1 MDGESG
7 PGGGIADEVQVVAGA
22 GGPEAVIRLLQERLR
37 SSEARFRTTVESMP
51 LNLALYD
58 REQRLVYINP
68 ALASMCRA
76 PICRVPVSEMMG
88 KRADEIWP
96 EVIAAPLKLHF
107 ERVLATGELQTYELA
122 VTPLGSAR
130 VVRQWTVLPIRGS
143 SGDVQQFLVMS
154 HDVTAQ
160 RQLVDELREADRRK
174 SEFIAVL
181 SHELRNPLAAIRSSL
196 YVIEHAQGGEVAAR
210 ARHVIDRQVDQLA
223 RMVDDLLDV
232 TRITRNKIQL
242 QRARLDLVDLVG
254 QTIEDN
260 RANLEARGVNL
271 DLRLSEL
278 PVTINADGARIAQ
291 VITNL
296 LGNAVKFTPSGG
308 TVTVSVFAEA
318 ERGRAVVQVADTGT
332 GIDPGLLGRL
342 FEPFMQA
349 DRTLD
354 RTGGGLGLGLA
365 LVKGLVDLHGGEVTA
380 SSQGLGKGASFVVR
394 LPLAEPIGSGAAA
407 PARHPAPAG
416 HRRILVIEDDTDV
429 ADGLQA
435 ALEIDGHAVEVA
447 KSGSDGLSRARRFQP
462 EVVLCDIGLPGMN
475 GYDVA
480 RAFRADPDLRATM
493 LVALSGY
500 AQAEDV
506 ERARGAGFDRHLA
519 KPASID
525 NLKRILE
532 APR

>member
-1 MDGESG
+1 VVEVKEDADARADARALKLLEEKLRES
-7 PGGGIADEVQVVAGA
+7 E
-22 GGPEAVIRLLQERLR
+22 E
-37 SSEARFRTTVESMP
+37 RFRSTVENMP
-51 LNLALYD
+51 LNLALYSRD
-58 REQRLVYINP
+58 QRVLYINP
-68 ALASMCRA
+68 ALAS
-76 PICRVPVSEMMG
+76 ICRLPLSEILG
-88 KRADEIWP
+88 KHPEEVWP
-96 EVIAAPLKLHF
+96 EAIAKPLKLHI
-107 ERVLATGELQTYELA
+107 ERAVATGERQSYELA
-122 VTPLGSAR
+122 MAMPGAPR
-130 VVRQWTVLPIRGS
+130 VVRLWTVVPMAGPAGEVHQL
-143 SGDVQQFLVMS
+143 LVMS

-196 YVIEHAQGGEVAAR
+196 YVIENAAGTDAAER
-210 ARHVIDRQVDQLA
+210 ARHVIDRQVGQLA

-242 QRARLDLVDLVG
+242 QRARLDLVELAR

-260 RANLEARGVNL
+260 RSTLERSGVQLEARLAARPLAV
-271 DLRLSEL
+271 
-278 PVTINADGARIAQ
+278 NADGARIAQ

-296 LGNAVKFTPSGG
+296 LGNAVKFTPAGG
-308 TVTVSVFAEA
+308 TVTISVFAETETA
-318 ERGRAVVQVADTGT
+318 RAVVQVADTGT
-332 GIDPGLLGRL
+332 GIDPALRERL

-365 LVKGLVDLHGGEVTA
+365 LVKGLVDLHGGEVSAA
-380 SSQGLGKGASFVVR
+380 SEGLGKGARFIVR
-394 LPLAEPIGSGAAA
+394 LPLADPVGANAQGSGRGEAA
-407 PARHPAPAG
+407 G
-416 HRRILVIEDDTDV
+416 NQRRILVIEDDVDV

-447 KSGSDGLSRARRFQP
+447 KNGSDGLSRARDFQP

-480 RAFRADPDLRATM
+480 RAFRADPDLRATV

-500 AQAEDV
+500 AQAEDI

>member
-1 MDGESG
+1 MDGEVHR
-7 PGGGIADEVQVVAGA
+7 GGAADEVQGDADADADADAGA
-22 GGPEAVIRLLQERLR
+22 DARALKLLEEKLR
-37 SSEARFRTTVESMP
+37 ESEERFRSTVENMP
-51 LNLALYD
+51 INLALYSRD
-58 REQRLVYINP
+58 QRVLYINP
-68 ALASMCRA
+68 ALAS
-76 PICRVPVSEMMG
+76 ICRRPLSEMLG
-88 KRADEIWP
+88 KHPEEVWP
-96 EVIAAPLKLHF
+96 EVIAQPLKLHI
-107 ERVLATGELQTYELA
+107 ERAIATGERQSYELA
-122 VTPLGSAR
+122 MTIPGSPR
-130 VVRQWTVLPIRGS
+130 VVRLWTVVPIPGPTGEVR
-143 SGDVQQFLVMS
+143 QLLAMS

-196 YVIEHAQGGEVAAR
+196 YVIENAEGSETADR
-210 ARHVIDRQVDQLA
+210 ARQVIDRQVCQLA

-242 QRARLDLVDLVG
+242 QRARLDLVELCR
-254 QTIEDN
+254 QTIDDN
-260 RANLEARGVNL
+260 RATLERSGVQLEARL
-271 DLRLSEL
+271 CPRPL
-278 PVTINADGARIAQ
+278 PVNADGARIAQ

-308 TVTVSVFAEA
+308 TVAISVFDDPATA
-318 ERGRAVVQVADTGT
+318 HAVVEVADSGT
-332 GIDPGLLGRL
+332 GIDPALLGRL

-365 LVKGLVDLHGGEVTA
+365 LVKGLVDLHGGEVSAA
-380 SSQGLGKGASFVVR
+380 SEGLGRGATFVVR
-394 LPLAEPIGSGAAA
+394 LPLAEPIAAEAA
-407 PARHPAPAG
+407 PSARAEVPG
-416 HRRILVIEDDTDV
+416 NHRRILVIEDDVDV

-435 ALEIDGHAVEVA
+435 ALEIDGHDVEVA
-447 KSGSDGLSRARRFQP
+447 KNGSDGLSRARRFQP

-480 RAFRADPDLRATM
+480 RAFRADPDLRATV

-525 NLKRILE
+525 NLKRILG
-532 APR
+532 PT

>member
-1 MDGESG
+1 MDGRSVH
-7 PGGGIADEVQVVAGA
+7 GGGAADEVGDAGA
-22 GGPEAVIRLLQERLR
+22 DARALRLLEERLR
-37 SSEARFRTTVESMP
+37 DSEERFRRTVENMP
-51 LNLALYD
+51 VNLALYSRD
-58 REQRLVYINP
+58 QRILYINA
-68 ALASMCRA
+68 ALASLCRE
-76 PICRVPVSEMMG
+76 PVSQMLG
-88 KRADEIWP
+88 KRLDEAWP
-96 EVIAAPLKLHF
+96 ESVAAPLKLHL
-107 ERVLATGELQTYELA
+107 ERAIATGERQIYELA
-122 VTPLGSAR
+122 VTLPGHTR
-130 VVRQWTVLPIRGS
+130 VVRQWMVVPIPAPNGE
-143 SGDVQQFLVMS
+143 VQQLLAMS

-160 RQLVDELREADRRK
+160 RQLVDELRESDRRK

-196 YVIEHAQGGEVAAR
+196 YVIENCRDGDAGER
-210 ARHVIDRQVDQLA
+210 ARHVIDRQVSQLA

-242 QRARLDLVDLVG
+242 QRERLDLVKLAR
-254 QTIEDN
+254 QTIDDN
-260 RANLEARGVNL
+260 RASLEASGVELEARFAAGPLV
-271 DLRLSEL
+271 
-278 PVTINADGARIAQ
+278 INADGARIAQ

-296 LGNAVKFTPSGG
+296 LGNAVKFTPAGG
-308 TVTVSVFAEA
+308 TVTISVFAETETA
-318 ERGRAVVQVADTGT
+318 RAVVQVADTGT
-332 GIDPGLLGRL
+332 GIDPALRERL

-365 LVKGLVDLHGGEVTA
+365 LVKGLVDLHGGEVSAA
-380 SSQGLGKGASFVVR
+380 SEGLGKGARFIVR
-394 LPLAEPIGSGAAA
+394 LPLADPVGANAQGSGRGEAA
-407 PARHPAPAG
+407 G
-416 HRRILVIEDDTDV
+416 NQRRILVIEDDVDV

-447 KSGSDGLSRARRFQP
+447 KNGSDGLSRARDFQP

-480 RAFRADPDLRATM
+480 RAFRADPDLRATV

-500 AQAEDV
+500 AQAEDI